1 MRNLTS
7 AIVLTI
13 ATAVVLTIATV
24 VIALPAHAGSL
35 YLFDTPSGTSIHS
48 TTDGYV
54 GSTFNTPGGGFQL
67 VTPDRGYVGSYTPT
81 PSGGTFQSVW
91 D

>member
-1 MRNLTS
+1 MKNLTAA
-7 AIVLTI
+7 AILS
-13 ATAVVLTIATV
+13 IATV
-24 VIALPAHAGSL
+24 ATGLSAQAGSL
-35 YLFDTPSGTSIHS
+35 YFFDSPSGTSIHS

-67 VTPDRGYVGSYTPT
+67 VTPDRGYVGSYTPA
-81 PSGGTFQSVW
+81 PSGGVFQSIW